1 MAYKNLCFAA
11 TGDPGSFVGQG
22 VRQVANPGADGR
34 RRTTVTPFHELPR
47 RARAYLLGVVALGAG
62 ALAWALTAAPPPAR
76 GPASLFILLAIG
88 AGLVRVPLPVGGT
101 LSPAYAFVLATLM
114 SFGLGASVVAAFASA
129 VVMSL
134 VPSFGHR
141 PPPLHQVAFNAG
153 CVVLASASSG
163 ALYLLL
169 GGPVGELDPLR
180 HAGVT
185 LAAAAGFSVLNL
197 GLISLA
203 IRLAEPGEAV
213 PSLRANFVWSVPSFL
228 ASASFAMLLALLVQH
243 EHLGSLL
250 FAAPFVYLMHS
261 AYRARARQAEEE
273 KRHSQETAEHYRAVT
288 EALALAIEAKDENTE
303 DHLRRVQV
311 FCAATGRAL
320 GLPPAEMKALEAAS
334 LLHDIGKIA
343 VPEHILTKP
352 GRLTPDEYEK
362 MKVHPGVGAEILAA
376 VPFPFPLAPIVRHHH
391 ERWDGKGYPDALSGE
406 AIPIGA
412 RVLSVAD
419 CFDALTSDRP
429 YRKALPAEEA
439 LEFLR
444 RESGNMFDPAV
455 VRIFLADPEIALAVR
470 RECGA
475 TGSRTAV
482 AEERASR
489 EPRPDTPGDVPPAI
503 GEARRAEAL
512 ALQELARAVGRH
524 LDLEENLT
532 LLAARIERLIPH
544 RSLVVYL
551 YDREREH
558 LVARFTT
565 GQGAARL
572 RGLVIPV
579 GDRLA
584 GWSALYRRTYAGSAH
599 VRPLERDGSRSDLED
614 MSDDPEVRDLRSTI
628 VTPLV
633 TGFEDLGVLALYHT
647 SDRAYGAGEARL
659 VETAAGFVARAIAGS
674 LDARSPAESLTDPV
688 TGVPNSRFFFVES
701 GYRIDRASRD
711 GSAFGVIGLRLAVLD
726 DVHDTLG
733 PTASARVLAQAARRL
748 AAASRPGETLVR
760 FGGNLFLILTS
771 LGTPA
776 ALERRAQAI
785 LADALA
791 GPVEARF
798 GISQPIDLQVAFAC
812 FPFDG
817 STTEQMLDAIEKR
830 LHPEDG
836 VARAFPS
843 PSERQVPAD
852 SVIPDV
858 V

>member
-1 MAYKNLCFAA
+1 M
-11 TGDPGSFVGQG
+11 
-22 VRQVANPGADGR
+22 R
-34 RRTTVTPFHELPR
+34 RRAGRASDARRRVAVTPFHELPW
-47 RARAYLLGVVALGAG
+47 RARAYVLAVVCLGGA
-62 ALAWALTAAPPPAR
+62 ALATAVIAAPPPLHGA
-76 GPASLFILLAIG
+76 ASLFIVLAIVS
-88 AGLVRVPLPVGGT
+88 GLMRVPLPVGGT
-101 LSPAYAFVLATLM
+101 FSPAYAFVLATLM
-114 SFGLGASVVAAFASA
+114 SFGLGASVVASVASAAVASA
-129 VVMSL
+129 VPSSGQRRPAVHQGLFNLGCVSLASTLSGTLYFAFGGVVGDLDLLRHSAGVLAASTSFSILNVGLIALAIEISGAARAAPALRANYVWL
-134 VPSFGHR
+134 VP
-141 PPPLHQVAFNAG
+141 AF
-153 CVVLASASSG
+153 LAS
-163 ALYLLL
+163 
-169 GGPVGELDPLR
+169 
-180 HAGVT
+180 
-185 LAAAAGFSVLNL
+185 
-197 GLISLA
+197 ISLA
-203 IRLAEPGEAV
+203 A
-213 PSLRANFVWSVPSFL
+213 
-228 ASASFAMLLALLVQH
+228 LLAFLMQHGHVGLILL
-243 EHLGSLL
+243 
-250 FAAPFVYLMHS
+250 AAPFVYLMHS
-261 AYRARARQAEEE
+261 AYRARSRQVEEE

-288 EALALAIEAKDENTE
+288 EALALAIEAKDESTE

-311 FCAATGRAL
+311 FCQATGRAL
-320 GLPPAEMKALEAAS
+320 GLPPAEMRALGAAS

-352 GRLTPDEYEK
+352 GRLTPEEFEK
-362 MKVHPGVGAEILAA
+362 MKVHPSVGAEILAA

-391 ERWDGKGYPDALSGE
+391 ERWDGKGYPDGLAGD

-412 RVLSVAD
+412 RVLTVAD

-444 RESGNMFDPAV
+444 RESGHMFDPSV
-455 VRIFLADPEIALAVR
+455 VRAFLADPEIARAVR
-470 RECGA
+470 RDYGA
-475 TGSRTAV
+475 AESCAAAPEARATDESRPEV
-482 AEERASR
+482 R
-489 EPRPDTPGDVPPAI
+489 GDLPSAI
-503 GEARRAEAL
+503 GEARGRESL

-524 LDLEENLT
+524 LDLEESLT
-532 LLAARIERLIPH
+532 LLAARIERLVPH
-544 RSLVVYL
+544 RSLIVYL

-558 LVARFTT
+558 LVARFAT

-584 GWSALYRRTYAGSAH
+584 GWSAMHRRTYAGSAH

-614 MSDDPEVRDLRSTI
+614 MSDDPEVGNLRSTI

-633 TGFEDLGVLALYHT
+633 TGFEDLGVLALYDT
-647 SDRAYGAGEARL
+647 ADRAYGEGESRL
-659 VETAAGFVARAIAGS
+659 VESAAGFVARAIAGS

-748 AAASRPGETLVR
+748 ASASQPGETLVR

-776 ALERRAQAI
+776 SLEHRAQAI
-785 LADALA
+785 LSDALA

-798 GISQPIDLQVAFAC
+798 GIPQPIDLQVAVAC
-812 FPFDG
+812 FPYDG
-817 STTEQMLDAIEKR
+817 STTEQMLDAIERR
-830 LHPEDG
+830 LRPED
-836 VARAFPS
+836 ASAQSLPAT
-843 PSERQVPAD
+843 SEREGAR
-852 SVIPDV
+852 SAVIPDV